1 MVVLT
6 GPPALPSKITRL
18 VLVVLVVVLF
28 LHTQRM
34 SQEQVRTIEIDEAE
48 LETQGPPAEEQY
60 LNRLKKEYGLT
71 SSVAWTAW
79 RMRTVEQGSELA
91 SVTNI
96 DADFHSNEF
105 RFIDVENPNR
115 RELVAQMQLDV
126 QVPESPLPQQVDA
139 SDFLFAVS
147 TTYPQVME
155 SEFAM
160 VKDWARWMTGG
171 NRYGNGATF
180 ILVLDMA
187 KDHQV
192 SELTEVLKFH
202 GIDAYVTTSTAHMSA
217 AQRYLGMMQIIKDF
231 SGTLAAK
238 GQHKKWY
245 GILDEKIFLP
255 NLSYLQQR
263 LFVYNSDDELYMGL
277 PSERSDWAIGQ
288 GFVTTYG
295 GGAVFLTR
303 SALSRIPSLPCL
315 QGEPDGHSDEKSWDS
330 TLQDCVA
337 KHTHMK
343 MRVLPSF
350 YSPSDNDDYATRTD
364 SYETGVQPLALHHY
378 DERHALNP
386 SVAHL
391 VADACGEAC
400 FLRRYRFRDNW
411 VLVNGYTV
419 TEYPDGMNM
428 ADMPTGAAVGQGP
441 ASAEHKSVIGPVSV
455 DEDAIQRKV
464 LFWTGR
470 RNVWKL
476 LDSAVGNNG
485 DVWQAYVKRGAAE
498 DTPSFKRS
506 EDEIMDSVIVMIWE
520 TAVAGGQQ

>member
-6 GPPALPSKITRL
+6 GPLPLPLPSKVTRL
-18 VLVVLVVVLF
+18 VLVILVVVLF

-34 SQEQVRTIEIDEAE
+34 SQAQIRNIKIDEAE
-48 LETQGPPAEEQY
+48 LDTQGPTAEEQY
-60 LNRLKKEYGLT
+60 LSRLKKQYGLT
-71 SSVAWTAW
+71 NNIAWTAW
-79 RMRTVEQGSELA
+79 RMRTLEQGSEFA

-96 DADFHSNEF
+96 DAEFHSNEF
-105 RFIDVENPNR
+105 RFVNVDTPKR

-126 QVPESPLPQQVDA
+126 VVPESPLPHQVDA

-147 TTYPQVME
+147 TTYLQVME
-155 SEFAM
+155 AEFAM

-192 SELTEVLKFH
+192 AELSEILKFH

-217 AQRYLGMMQIIKDF
+217 AQRYLGMLQIIKDF
-231 SGTLAAK
+231 SATLASK

-255 NLSYLQQR
+255 NLSYLQRR
-263 LFVYNSDDELYMGL
+263 LFSYNSDDELYIGL

-303 SALSRIPSLPCL
+303 AAVSHIPELPCF
-315 QGEPDGHSDEKSWDS
+315 QGAPDGNSDEKRWDS
-330 TLQDCVA
+330 MLQDCVTQ
-337 KHTHMK
+337 HTKMT

-350 YSPSDNDDYATRTD
+350 YSPSDNDEYAERTD
-364 SYETGVQPLALHHY
+364 SYETGVQPLALHHS
-378 DERHALNP
+378 DERHRLTP

-391 VADACGEAC
+391 VADVCGEAC

-411 VLVNGYTV
+411 VLVNGYTI

-428 ADMPTGAAVGQGP
+428 ADMPTSAP
-441 ASAEHKSVIGPVSV
+441 APSHKSVIGPVSV

-470 RNVWKL
+470 RNVWRL
-476 LDSAVGNNG
+476 VDSAVGNHG

-506 EDEIMDSVIVMIWE
+506 EEDIMDSVIVLIWE
-520 TAVAGGQQ
+520 TGLAGQQQ